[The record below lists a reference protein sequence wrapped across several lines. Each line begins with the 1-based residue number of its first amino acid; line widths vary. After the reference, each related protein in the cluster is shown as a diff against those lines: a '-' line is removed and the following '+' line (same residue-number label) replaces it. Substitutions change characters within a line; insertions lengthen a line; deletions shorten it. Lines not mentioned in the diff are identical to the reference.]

1 MSSPGRHVHESPA
14 RTSDAIS
21 SALMGVRILIVEDE
35 FLVAL
40 QLEDDLKALGGETVG
55 TYGDLASATDAAR
68 REEFDVAVLDINL
81 NGRLVYPLA
90 DELAARGV
98 PFIFVSGY
106 SMTNLPERFRAA
118 PRIAKPYSVAAL
130 VSEVRSAVGR

>member
-1 MSSPGRHVHESPA
+1 
-14 RTSDAIS
+14 
-21 SALMGVRILIVEDE
+21 MGVRILIVEDE

-40 QLEDDLKALGGETVG
+40 QLEDDLKTLGGETVG
-55 TYGDLASATDAAR
+55 TYGDLKSATDAAR

-106 SMTNLPERFRAA
+106 SMANLPERFRAA